1 MSSILYQQ
9 NAQFDNAKERN
20 FRSLKDC
27 DKQICNYDDNTALKN
42 MQTEL
47 RLFYILHVQ
56 TEMQIQKI

>member
-47 RLFYILHVQ
+47 RLSYILRVQ
-56 TEMQIQKI
+56 T